1 MNLAVEAKQKAA
13 TTTSSVGAARGEL
26 VSMKVARC
34 IEPLNDSRWEGFLQR
49 HPRASL
55 FHSSAWLKALYQT
68 YGYQPIAYTTSP
80 ENGDLDNAI
89 AFCRV
94 ESWLTGRRLVSLPFS
109 DHCEPL
115 VDTEQDLI
123 ALIAAVE
130 HESHKKHWRYV
141 EIRPLEQLGIV
152 TSLRRDALRYSFH
165 QIAPTR
171 DLDTLF
177 RNCHKSSTQRKIRRA
192 EREGLIYREGST
204 EEFLDHFYQL
214 LKLTRKR
221 HRLPPQPRKWF
232 ANLMA
237 GFGEDLKIRVAFKQD
252 QAIASML
259 TIRYK
264 ETMVYKYGCCDPRFN
279 NLGCM
284 HLLYW
289 KTIQDAKDLGLRS
302 FDLGRTDADQQGL
315 ITFKN
320 RWGATQS
327 MLTYLRYC
335 ASEDSTHFFDI
346 QTTQWKSRATK
357 LVCSVIPPSLL
368 AKVGQVMYRHIG

>member
-1 MNLAVEAKQKAA
+1 
-13 TTTSSVGAARGEL
+13 
-26 VSMKVARC
+26 
-34 IEPLNDSRWEGFLQR
+34 
-49 HPRASL
+49 
-55 FHSSAWLKALYQT
+55 
-68 YGYQPIAYTTSP
+68 
-80 ENGDLDNAI
+80 
-89 AFCRV
+89 
-94 ESWLTGRRLVSLPFS
+94 
-109 DHCEPL
+109 
-115 VDTEQDLI
+115 
-123 ALIAAVE
+123 
-130 HESHKKHWRYV
+130 V
-141 EIRPLEQLGIV
+141 EIRPLEELGIV
-152 TSLRRDALRYSFH
+152 TSLRRDAVRYAFH
-165 QIAPTR
+165 QL
-171 DLDTLF
+171 DLTPNLETLY

-192 EREGLIYREGST
+192 EREGLVYREGST
-204 EEFLDHFYQL
+204 DEFLDHFYQL

-237 GFGEDLKIRVAFKQD
+237 NFGGDLKIRLAFKQD
-252 QAIASML
+252 QAVASML

-264 ETMVYKYGCCDPRFN
+264 DTMVYKYGCCDPRFN

-289 KTIQDAKDLGLRS
+289 RTIQDAKDLGLRS
-302 FDLGRTDADQQGL
+302 FDLGRTDADQTGL